1 MVVDALNETF
11 DNEKMSNSQR
21 QGVITLTE
29 KEGKDIRKRKGRKR
43 LTRWRE
49 EADRTEQGTE

>member
-1 MVVDALNETF
+1 
-11 DNEKMSNSQR
+11 MSNSQR

-29 KEGKDIRKRKGRKR
+29 KEGKDIRKRRGRKR